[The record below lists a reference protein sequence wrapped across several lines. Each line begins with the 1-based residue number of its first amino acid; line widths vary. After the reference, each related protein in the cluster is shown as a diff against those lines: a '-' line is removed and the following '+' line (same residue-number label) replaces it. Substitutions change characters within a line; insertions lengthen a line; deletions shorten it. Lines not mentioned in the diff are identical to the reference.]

1 MKRSRY
7 NFMKKSFKFYLI
19 FMISIFAFDN
29 SLAVQSDPFLKGKL
43 LFDKKDY
50 EKSKFFFEKDIVFNP
65 KSEKSYLFLAKIF
78 NKKENEKEEEKNLN
92 AVLLLNPKNDEAIYL
107 LTLLKIKQSD
117 YDEAKELMKQFKIV
131 CNLFCSKEK
140 EMQKKFNK
148 LVPENEK
155 N

>member
-1 MKRSRY
+1 
-7 NFMKKSFKFYLI
+7 MKKNFKFYLI
-19 FMISIFAFDN
+19 LIIGIFTFEN
-29 SLAVQSDPFLKGKL
+29 LLAVSSDHFSKGKL
-43 LFDKKDY
+43 LFEKKDY

-78 NKKENEKEEEKNLN
+78 NKNENEEEEEKNLD

-117 YDEAKELMKQFKIV
+117 YGEAKELMEQFKII
-131 CNLFCSKEK
+131 CNLFCSKK
-140 EMQKKFNK
+140 NEMQKKFNK